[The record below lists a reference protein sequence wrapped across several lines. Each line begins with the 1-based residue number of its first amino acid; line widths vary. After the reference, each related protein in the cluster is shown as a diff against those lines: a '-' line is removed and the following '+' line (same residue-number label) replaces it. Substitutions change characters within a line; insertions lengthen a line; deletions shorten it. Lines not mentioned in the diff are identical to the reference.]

1 LKTPVA
7 AATNAVS
14 SPATMHNTFLTQTSS
29 YDSLTIPILHP
40 MTEQDRLQKTKT
52 KMQKEMQMKVKRLWE
67 EEQLKRSY
75 SRKIKKR
82 QALAE
87 QLGEKTITQKV
98 VKNKEHSK
106 LIEKTLDKKREI
118 EEKRQ
123 QDNITLMNQ
132 QQKERE
138 QILENFNK
146 LKTDRLKLLQEKEE
160 KFVGKLKR
168 IKSQK
173 AIINQ
178 QEDLSRMLKLSN
190 INKTSNSII

>member
-1 LKTPVA
+1 
-7 AATNAVS
+7 
-14 SPATMHNTFLTQTSS
+14 
-29 YDSLTIPILHP
+29 
-40 MTEQDRLQKTKT
+40 
-52 KMQKEMQMKVKRLWE
+52 MQKEMQMKVKRLWE

>member
-1 LKTPVA
+1 
-7 AATNAVS
+7 
-14 SPATMHNTFLTQTSS
+14 
-29 YDSLTIPILHP
+29 

>member
-1 LKTPVA
+1 MS
-7 AATNAVS
+7 NIIS
-14 SPATMHNTFLTQTSS
+14 SPVTVHNTFLTQTSS
-29 YDSLTIPILHP
+29 YESLCMPILHP

-52 KMQKEMQMKVKRLWE
+52 KMQKEMQMKVRRLWE

-82 QALAE
+82 QALAA
-87 QLGEKTITQKV
+87 QLGEKTISQKII
-98 VKNKEHSK
+98 KNKEHSK
-106 LIEKTLDKKREI
+106 LIEKTLDKKKEI
-118 EEKRQ
+118 EEKRL
-123 QDNITLMNQ
+123 QDITLMNQ

-138 QILENFNK
+138 QSSENYNM
-146 LKTDRLKLLQEKEE
+146 LKIKKLKLLQEKEE

-190 INKTSNSII
+190 INKTSIAITS